1 DNIYDDPSQGIFPY
15 SPSLQHCTALTP
27 TNQGCWL
34 ALPKQQSADPASKAG
49 GRSSSHPVGS
59 QVGVR
64 PFSPIIGVVYEA
76 LWGPRKQAIFRAS
89 GNRGDGP
96 IAQRSPDKS
105 SSWNPLSLPPSWPF
119 FFLRQSLTSSRRLE
133 CSGVSSA
140 HCNLCLLGS
149 SDSCASA
156 SQVVGITGI
165 CDDAQL
171 IFVFL
176 VELGLC
182 HVGPAGLELLTSSDP
197 PTLATQIAGITG
209 VSHHTWRSWP
219 FFIL

>member
-1 DNIYDDPSQGIFPY
+1 MES
-15 SPSLQHCTALTP
+15 SL
-27 TNQGCWL
+27 L
-34 ALPKQQSADPASKAG
+34 ATLLA
-49 GRSSSHPVGS
+49 
-59 QVGVR
+59 
-64 PFSPIIGVVYEA
+64 F
-76 LWGPRKQAIFRAS
+76 FFFF
-89 GNRGDGP
+89 
-96 IAQRSPDKS
+96 
-105 SSWNPLSLPPSWPF
+105 F

-209 VSHHTWRSWP
+209 LSHHTWRSWP